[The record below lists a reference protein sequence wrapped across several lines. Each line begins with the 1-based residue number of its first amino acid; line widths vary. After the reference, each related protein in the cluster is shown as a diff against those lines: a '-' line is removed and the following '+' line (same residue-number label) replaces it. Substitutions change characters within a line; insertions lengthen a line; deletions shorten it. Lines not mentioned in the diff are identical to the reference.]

1 MNEELTVFI
10 IKELGK
16 HHDRKEIVRKVCEQS
31 QLTWKEAEQLI
42 TLVESQHKRTI
53 AGRQTPLLLFLS
65 IGTLLIGLGLLAF
78 NLQILFAF
86 FQSDVLGQVLSLQSS
101 YYRLIG
107 LITGLGM
114 TVGGLVGLWRA
125 FGDLF
130 PEESKESQKSPGDH

>member
-16 HHDRKEIVRKVCEQS
+16 HHDRKEIIRKVCEQTH
-31 QLTWKEAEQLI
+31 LNWNEAEQLI
-42 TLVESQHKRTI
+42 TRIEAQHKRTI
-53 AGRQTPLLLFLS
+53 AARQTPLLLFLS

-78 NLQILFAF
+78 NLQILVAF

-107 LITGLGM
+107 LVTGLGM
-114 TVGGLVGLWRA
+114 TVGGLVGLWKA

-130 PEESKESQKSPGDH
+130 PEESKEPQKSPRDN